1 MFLIKSMFF
10 ELGKKMNLNIFI
22 IPFSGGTIS
31 PQAFETFAEACPLA
45 DGLIR
50 SGALAPQR
58 LGDYLNAAALNG
70 THARVKIEFSHLNKY
85 ASEHLVACKDYV
97 LNEWMT

>member
-1 MFLIKSMFF
+1 
-10 ELGKKMNLNIFI
+10 MNLNIFV

-31 PQAFETFAEACPLA
+31 PQTFETFEEGCRFA
-45 DGLIR
+45 DSLGR

-58 LGDYLNAAALNG
+58 LGDYLNAAASNG
-70 THARVKIEFSHLNKY
+70 THRRVKLEFSTLNKY
-85 ASEHLVACKDYV
+85 ATEHLVACKDYV